1 MTDKE
6 LIVKLKS
13 SPHDGLAAV
22 VDRYTAYVM
31 KIARTKLGGI
41 CSSEDIEEAVSDIF
55 FKFYKTGLECGFE
68 IRSVRA
74 YLSVIAG
81 RHCTDVF
88 RRAVSAPDILPLED
102 AGETAAEDMSYDTRS
117 ALAEAVKKL
126 GEPDTSIFIRK
137 YFFGQKTKEI
147 AEELHLNP
155 KAVDKRVS
163 RGLVKLR
170 KILKEDEL

>member
-6 LIVKLKS
+6 LVEKLKS
-13 SPHDGLAAV
+13 SPREGLAAV

-55 FKFYKTGLECGFE
+55 FKFYQTGLSCGFD

-88 RRAVSAPDILPLED
+88 RRHISAPDILPLED
-102 AGETAAEDMSYDTRS
+102 AGEIAAGEPSADTHT
-117 ALAEAVKKL
+117 ALAAAIKKL

-147 AEELHLNP
+147 AQELHLNP

-170 KILKEDEL
+170 KILKEEE

>member
-6 LIVKLKS
+6 LIEKLKS
-13 SPHDGLAAV
+13 SPQAGLAAV

-31 KIARTKLGGI
+31 KIARTKLNGI

-55 FKFYKTGLECGFE
+55 FKFYQTGQSNGFD

-88 RRAVSAPDILPLED
+88 RKHISSPDILPLED
-102 AGETAAEDMSYDTRS
+102 AGEIPAQEPLSDNRTTLAA
-117 ALAEAVKKL
+117 AVKKL

-170 KILKEDEL
+170 KILKEEA

>member
-6 LIVKLKS
+6 LIIKMKC
-13 SPHDGLAAV
+13 SPPEGLAAV

-55 FKFYKTGLECGFE
+55 FKFYQTAQSCGFE

-88 RRAVSAPDILPLED
+88 RKHISAPDILPLED
-102 AGETAAEDMSYDTRS
+102 AGEVAVQEQMSDSNSDLAA
-117 ALAEAVKKL
+117 AIKKL

-170 KILKEDEL
+170 KILKEEE